1 MDQLFQHTLKVMES
15 AFKGLE
21 QQVPNPIKVP
31 FRNSFVFRYKEQS
44 IYQALILKLARVV
57 SGLHAAKCLLEKG
70 FVQEQ
75 AVHQR
80 ILDEIGEDILFL
92 VYGITI
98 DKITELH
105 KEYLS
110 YFYEEEF
117 DIPENPV
124 KSSQKRGMI
133 PRKKIR
139 AYIARMEGSNLNP
152 SEGVEL
158 SRTLHKAYSGYV
170 HGASPQIMDMYG
182 GNPPRFHISGMLG
195 TPKIKSY
202 EKDLWNYFY
211 RGILS
216 FILVAKAFGNK
227 ELVEG
232 LSKYQDEF
240 ENISGT
246 NYGKLTKKPNNKMD

>member
-1 MDQLFQHTLKVMES
+1 MDDLFQHTLRVMES
-15 AFKGLE
+15 AFEVLE
-21 QQVPNPIKVP
+21 QQVPKPIKVP

-44 IYQALILKLARVV
+44 IYQALIMKLARVV
-57 SGLHAAKCLLEKG
+57 SGLHSAKYLLEKG

-75 AVHQR
+75 GVLQR

-98 DKITELH
+98 DEITDLH

-110 YFYEEEF
+110 FFYEEEF
-117 DIPENPV
+117 NIPENPI

-139 AYIARMEGSNLNP
+139 AYIARMEGSNLSP
-152 SEGVEL
+152 SDGVEL
-158 SRTLHKAYSGYV
+158 SRTLHKAYSGFV

-195 TPKIKSY
+195 TQRIKVY
-202 EKDLWNYFY
+202 RKDLWNFFY

-216 FILVAKAFGNK
+216 FIMVAKAFGK
-227 ELVEG
+227 EELFKS

-240 ENISGT
+240 ENISRT
-246 NYGKLTKKPNNKMD
+246 NYGKMAKKT